1 MSGAAPVSI
10 TKSLQQITADRV
22 VALTILVSALGY
34 FVDIFD
40 LLLFSIVRVPSL
52 KDLGVGQADLLS
64 MGIRLLNI
72 QMAGLLVGGFIWGVI
87 GDKYGRVSVLFGSI
101 LLYSIGNIGN
111 GFVHSVD
118 QYALLRFLTGF
129 GLAGEL
135 GIGVTLASELLPKE
149 IRGLG
154 ATFISFIG
162 IMGATLAYYI
172 SATMGW
178 RDAYILGGILGL
190 GLLILRLNI
199 CESGMYHQMEKKENK
214 SSRGN
219 ILLFFK
225 NPELLKKYLMVVLIG
240 APIWATVAIFITFS
254 PEFAKEFGMTTL
266 PDPGKAVMFCYGIQ
280 AIAGFF
286 IGIISQK
293 LQSRKKAILLSIVL
307 LIIATFLFV
316 TVRTNSL
323 TVFYALCGAMGIGG
337 AYWAMFVQVGAE
349 QFGTNIRATAAT
361 SIPNVVRG
369 SVIPM
374 TAGFHVMIKGMDFQV
389 LSGIHI
395 IIPALG
401 VTASGVTI
409 MATAITL
416 ALVSLWNMSETFHVD
431 LDYIEG

>member
-1 MSGAAPVSI
+1 MTGAAPVSLG
-10 TKSLQQITADRV
+10 KSILQVTANKV

-40 LLLFSIVRVPSL
+40 LLLFSIVRVQSL
-52 KDLGVGQADLLS
+52 KDLGVAQAEMLS
-64 MGIRLLNI
+64 TGIRLLNI
-72 QMAGLLVGGFIWGVI
+72 QMAGLLLGGFVWGVI
-87 GDKYGRVSVLFGSI
+87 GDKFGRVSVLFGSI

-118 QYALLRFLTGF
+118 MYATLRFITGL

-135 GIGVTLASELLPKE
+135 GIGVTLASELMPKE

-162 IMGATLAYYI
+162 ILGATLAYYI

-190 GLLILRLNI
+190 GLLVLRLNI
-199 CESGMYHQMEKKENK
+199 CESGMYHKMAIRGEK

-225 NPELLKKYLMVVLIG
+225 KPELLRKYLMVVLIG
-240 APIWATVAIFITFS
+240 APIWAVVGIFITFS
-254 PEFAKEFGMTTL
+254 PEFAREFGMTSL
-266 PDPGKAVMFCYGIQ
+266 PDPGKAVLCCYGAQ
-280 AIAGFF
+280 AFAGLF
-286 IGIISQK
+286 IGIISQH
-293 LQSRKKAILLSIVL
+293 LRSRKKAILLSIVL
-307 LIIATFLFV
+307 LIIATFLYV
-316 TVRTNSL
+316 TVRTDSL
-323 TVFYALCGAMGIGG
+323 PAFYALCSAMGIGG

-369 SVIPM
+369 LVIPM
-374 TAGFHVMIKGMDFQV
+374 TAGFHA
-389 LSGIHI
+389 L
-395 IIPALG
+395 IPAFG
-401 VTASGVTI
+401 VASSGVTVMI
-409 MATAITL
+409 VMIAL
-416 ALVSLWNMSETFHVD
+416 ALISLWFLKETFHVN
-431 LDYIEG
+431 LDYIEGPE